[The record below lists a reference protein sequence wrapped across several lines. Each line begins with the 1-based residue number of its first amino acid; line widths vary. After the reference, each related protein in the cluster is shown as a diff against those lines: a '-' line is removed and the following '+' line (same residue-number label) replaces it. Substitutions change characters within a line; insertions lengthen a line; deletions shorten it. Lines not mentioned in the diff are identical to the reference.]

1 MSIEVVDY
9 DELNIFIAIYSIALD
24 YGSFIQR
31 ILLSLFSIKNKTTN
45 LFLLTYTGFAL

>member
-24 YGSFIQR
+24 YGSFIQ
-31 ILLSLFSIKNKTTN
+31 LEKNWYNNTFVCCFTR
-45 LFLLTYTGFAL
+45 TASAI